1 MISIKQD
8 VSYAMTNVSISHKC
22 HLNLDS
28 IKSVNLESSCII
40 YYGISLIGLVPYF
53 YYLNYYVF
61 ILWLLLMSKLNYSIT
76 CLICKDLFNSKRIDS
91 KTCSSKCRYKLYT
104 LRKND
109 RLGIIQD
116 SNYHYHNDK
125 TYRLIS
131 IRINDPINLRIKN
144 GLCIYC
150 GYQSSPVLAAIR
162 NNIIKSS

>member
-1 MISIKQD
+1 
-8 VSYAMTNVSISHKC
+8 MTNASISHKC

-76 CLICKDLFNSKRIDS
+76 CLICKDLFTAKRIDS
-91 KTCSSKCRYKLYT
+91 KTCSSKCRYKLYS

-109 RLGIIQD
+109 KHNIIQD
-116 SNYHYHNDK
+116 SNYHYHNNK

-131 IRINDPINLRIKN
+131 ITINTPINLRIKH

-150 GYQSSPVLAAIR
+150 GYLSDPKLAAIR
-162 NNIIKSS
+162 NNILGSS